1 MGPRSLIGYF
11 FGRVDSFL
19 GLDLFPVFSVGK
31 IILMANPYLLSAS
44 ILSAD
49 FTRLGEQIS
58 EAEKAGTDW
67 IHVDVMDGHFVPNL
81 TMGPFIVE
89 ACRRATQL
97 PLDVHLMIESPDSL
111 LEEFAHAG
119 ASIMSV
125 HSETCCNLHRT
136 LQNIHELGC
145 KAGVVIN
152 PATPVSQI
160 EPILKMIDLVL
171 VMSVDPGYSGQEFIP
186 DVLPKLSILRQ
197 ELDKINPAINIEID
211 GGINTETLPLAIK
224 AGANIFVAAHAIF
237 DYPDGITAGIHQL
250 RNHFPY

>member
-1 MGPRSLIGYF
+1 MP
-11 FGRVDSFL
+11 
-19 GLDLFPVFSVGK
+19 
-31 IILMANPYLLSAS
+31 NHYLLSAS

-49 FTRLGEQIS
+49 FTKLGQQIA

-97 PLDVHLMIESPDSL
+97 PIDVHMMVETPDNL
-111 LEEFAHAG
+111 LKDFANAG
-119 ASIMSV
+119 ASILSV

-136 LQNIHELGC
+136 LHDIRTLGC
-145 KAGVVIN
+145 KAGVVLN
-152 PATPVSQI
+152 PATPLSQI
-160 EPILKMIDLVL
+160 EPVLQLVDLVL
-171 VMSVDPGYSGQEFIP
+171 VMSVDPGYSGQDFLPE
-186 DVLPKLSILRQ
+186 VLPKLSALRQ
-197 ELDKINPAINIEID
+197 ELDKVNPAVDIEID

-237 DYPDGITAGIHQL
+237 DYPEGIAAGVHQL
-250 RNHFPY
+250 RAHFSSIK